1 MKETYYAGVYWSC
14 RKDSAE
20 ECARRA
26 EAYFHLLSRCDPIY
40 TRWFEQADSLKKA
53 LQLQF
58 EPTCET
64 FVRFFKKKKYQEGRD
79 GFSFSAWTGH
89 KEDGRGG
96 LVTLHCG
103 SAAEFVPNNCLLY
116 LPKEE
121 PERERVLQ
129 ADVLAGVLRAMV
141 LAWEPDWGVITSDD
155 FRDSLSPKSNEETF
169 VGWWTYF
176 SRRRGEMPPL
186 PEPVRVQPVEDKGTL
201 LLLTPERLTASN
213 PEHLALGRRVQEV
226 LCAKGLLEPVVSRRP
241 AT

>member
-1 MKETYYAGVYWSC
+1 MRETYYTGSYWGC

-26 EAYFHLLSRCDPIY
+26 EAFFHLLSQCDPIY
-40 TRWFEQADSLKKA
+40 THWFEQADSLKKA

-64 FVRFFKKKKYQEGRD
+64 FVRFFKKRKYQEGRD

-89 KEDGRGG
+89 KEEDRGG

-103 SAAEFVPNNCLLY
+103 SAAEFSSNNCLLY
-116 LPKEE
+116 LPGEE
-121 PERERVLQ
+121 AEVQRVLEVT
-129 ADVLAGVLRAMV
+129 VLEKVLRAMIM
-141 LAWEPDWGVITSDD
+141 AWEPDWAVVTSDEL
-155 FRDSLSPKSNEETF
+155 RGALSQTSRAGTF
-169 VGWWTYF
+169 VGWMTYL
-176 SRRRGEMPPL
+176 SRSRGEVPAL

-213 PEHLALGRRVQEV
+213 PEHLALGRHVQEV
-226 LCAKGLLEPVVSRRP
+226 LSARGLLEPVVSRRP